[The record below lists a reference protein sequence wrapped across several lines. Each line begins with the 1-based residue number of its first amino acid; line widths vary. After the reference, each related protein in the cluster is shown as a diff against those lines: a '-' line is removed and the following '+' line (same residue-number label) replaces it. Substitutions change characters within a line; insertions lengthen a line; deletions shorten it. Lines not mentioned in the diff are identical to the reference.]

1 MTQRQQI
8 GVTAEGRR
16 AGQWHQNAVLT
27 DREVEQ
33 MREMHERD
41 GWTAKALAAK
51 FDVSKSLAEKI
62 LRYER
67 RVARVERFKTVR
79 TG

>member
-1 MTQRQQI
+1 MTQRRQI

-16 AGQWHQNAVLT
+16 AGQWHQNAILT

-33 MREMHERD
+33 MRNLHERD
-41 GWTAKALAAK
+41 GWTAKDLAAK

-62 LRYER
+62 LRYEK
-67 RVARVERFKTVR
+67 RVARVERMKTVEP
-79 TG
+79 G